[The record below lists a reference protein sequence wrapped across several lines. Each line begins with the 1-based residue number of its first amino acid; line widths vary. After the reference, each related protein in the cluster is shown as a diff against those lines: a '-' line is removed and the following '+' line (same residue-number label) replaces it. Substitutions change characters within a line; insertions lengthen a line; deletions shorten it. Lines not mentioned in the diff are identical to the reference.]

1 MKKCLQKIWLCVLAV
16 GVMFAGCTT
25 PETPTPTPDD
35 RPIVLPPLAGAALVS
50 GEPVPA
56 IANDGL
62 SPLNLTKTTANA
74 LLGAVYMSSQEYP
87 DLFVSGTFGLDAKY
101 GGKTG
106 VHLCEYKGKTADGR
120 LIYSDPKPIEGQS
133 WDWDSR
139 FVRVVKIGD
148 TIYGFFL
155 SATRFRVSTYDE
167 STKIFTQIST
177 E

>member
-1 MKKCLQKIWLCVLAV
+1 MKSLQKLWLCVLAV
-16 GVMFAGCTT
+16 GVMFVGCTT

-106 VHLCEYKGKTADGR
+106 VHLCEY
-120 LIYSDPKPIEGQS
+120 
-133 WDWDSR
+133 
-139 FVRVVKIGD
+139 
-148 TIYGFFL
+148 
-155 SATRFRVSTYDE
+155 
-167 STKIFTQIST
+167 
-177 E
+177 